1 MYYFRAYFSRFF
13 PALVLTILGAVVCAL
28 LLPHEIESVDRQII
42 GFPDSDVTGH
52 LARPTIFT
60 LLCFLPAIAALAYAA
75 GGTLDRYLSR
85 QFLGIFGICTSA
97 LFVVWLLMDLN
108 GNLDDFL
115 KGESPILTA
124 LKFYGSR
131 SSAIILFLAPYSLL
145 LSLLYSLGKLSASR
159 EIIAMI
165 QTGRGLLRVTT
176 PLIAAGVFCSLLCLG
191 LNYHWAPI
199 SEGRKD
205 EILEASQGKAVTEA
219 TYVLYRNANERRLW
233 MVGAFPQDYERGK
246 PLLNVEV
253 TTTREDGTLETRLAA
268 KMAIWNR
275 ENLTWTF
282 EEPVV
287 GKFTPGEPPEFTTS
301 DRPLVYSWNET
312 PWQLIKPGLPAEYL
326 GIPDLNGWLVANRGN
341 ELTVNPAPY
350 LTQWHYRW
358 ALPFTCLVTVLLA
371 APLAIHFS
379 RRGAGGGVFLAV
391 VLSALM
397 LLVTSI
403 SLVLGEA
410 SIVRPALAA
419 WLPNILFT
427 LLGLY
432 LFHRRIAGRPIYQ
445 RLRTALVPGTD

>member
-1 MYYFRAYFSRFF
+1 M
-13 PALVLTILGAVVCAL
+13 LTILGAILCAL
-28 LLPHEIESVDRQII
+28 LLPREIESVDRQII

-52 LARPTIFT
+52 LARPMIFT
-60 LLCFLPAIAALAYAA
+60 LLCFLPAVAALAYAL

-85 QFLGIFGICTSA
+85 QFLGIFAICTSA

-115 KGESPILTA
+115 KGESPLLTA
-124 LKFYGSR
+124 LMFYGSR

-199 SEGRKD
+199 AEGRKD
-205 EILEASQGKAVTEA
+205 EILKAAQGKAVTEA

-253 TTTREDGTLETRLAA
+253 TTTRPDGTLESRLAA

-282 EEPVV
+282 EEPVL
-287 GKFTPGEPPEFTTS
+287 GKFTPGEPPVFQTF
-301 DRPLVYSWNET
+301 DQPVVYAWHET

-326 GIPDLNGWLVANRGN
+326 GIPDLKGWLVANRGN
-341 ELTVNPAPY
+341 ELTINPAPY

-397 LLVTSI
+397 LLTTSI

-410 SIVRPALAA
+410 SIVPPALAA